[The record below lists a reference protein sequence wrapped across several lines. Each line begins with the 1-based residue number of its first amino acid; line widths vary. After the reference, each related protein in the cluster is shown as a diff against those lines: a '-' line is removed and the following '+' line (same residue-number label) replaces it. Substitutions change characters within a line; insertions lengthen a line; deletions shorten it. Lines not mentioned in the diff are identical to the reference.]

1 MIVPYNALL
10 YLVLVRPVFILEV
23 LSSQIEIKCAK
34 SKIKK
39 KRNSKNR
46 SNFEAKKFCLKNL
59 LVH

>member
-10 YLVLVRPVFILEV
+10 YLVLVRPVFILEL

-39 KRNSKNR
+39 KTEFQKS
-46 SNFEAKKFCLKNL
+46 L
-59 LVH
+59 